1 MEYFRTTFPSQ
12 SVTPN
17 LHMLED
23 HVVDFINKWK
33 FGLGMYGEQGGE
45 SIHPEFTRFKKTYA
59 SVRPN
64 AARVKVMLEHYYPDK
79 SAEMR
84 YKRKTKS
91 DWLKTFDCD
100 VT

>member
-12 SVTPN
+12 SVTPK

-45 SIHPEFTRFKKTYA
+45 SIHPEFNRLKKTYA

-64 AARVKVMLEHYYPDK
+64 TARVKVMLEQHHLTVKPLAK
-79 SAEMR
+79 SMTPQIK
-84 YKRKTKS
+84 KRKINK
-91 DWLKTFDCD
+91 D
-100 VT
+100 